1 MSEMT
6 TRNADTK
13 ALITGGAQGVGL
25 AVARQLVEEGCTALV
40 LLGRSEE
47 KGRAAVA
54 ELERSGAEAIFIS
67 ADLAD
72 PRACLDAV
80 ETGIKRFGG
89 LNALVNAAAS
99 AARGSLVETTPAMF
113 DAMFATNVRGP
124 FFLMQG
130 LVEHLLA
137 TKQPGSIVNVLSVN
151 VHGGQS
157 FLSSYSASKG
167 ALATLTKNVANAYRS
182 HRIRCNAVLP
192 GWMDTPGEAETQMKF
207 HGAGPDWLEKA
218 EAAAP
223 MGQLAKPRQLAG
235 LITYMLSPASGI
247 MTGAMVDYD
256 QNVPG
261 IIGE

>member
-1 MSEMT
+1 MSDLT
-6 TRNADTK
+6 SRNAGTK

-25 AVARQLVEEGCTALV
+25 AVARQLIDEGCRSLV
-40 LLGRSEE
+40 LLGRSAE
-47 KGRAAVA
+47 KGRIAVA
-54 ELERSGAEAIFIS
+54 ELEKRGAEAIFVS
-67 ADLAD
+67 ADLGDAA
-72 PRACLDAV
+72 ACLGAV
-80 ETGIKRFGG
+80 ETGLKRFGS

-113 DAMFATNVRGP
+113 DDMFATNVRGP

-130 LVEHLLA
+130 LVKHLLE
-137 TKQPGSIVNVLSVN
+137 TKQPGSMVNVLSVN

-167 ALATLTKNVANAYRS
+167 ALATLTKNVANAYRRN
-182 HRIRCNAVLP
+182 RIRCNAVMP
-192 GWMDTPGEAETQMKF
+192 GWMDTPGEADTQAKF

-218 EAAAP
+218 EANAP
-223 MGQLAKPRQLAG
+223 MGQLVKPHQLAG
-235 LITYMLSPASGI
+235 LVTYMLSPQSGV
-247 MTGAMVDYD
+247 MTGALVDYD

>member
-1 MSEMT
+1 MSTLDARNSE
-6 TRNADTK
+6 TR

-25 AVARQLVEEGCTALV
+25 AVARQLVEEGCKALV

-47 KGRAAVA
+47 KGRLAVA
-54 ELERSGAEAIFIS
+54 ELEKKGAEAIFVS
-67 ADLAD
+67 ADLGN
-72 PRACLDAV
+72 PEACIAAV
-80 ETGIKRFGG
+80 ETGVKRFGG

-99 AARGSLVETTPAMF
+99 AARGSLTETSPAMF
-113 DAMFATNVRGP
+113 DEMFAINVRGP

-130 LVEHLLA
+130 LVRHLLD
-137 TKQPGSIVNVLSVN
+137 TGKPGSMVNVLSVN

-167 ALATLTKNVANAYRS
+167 ALATLTKNVANAYRRN
-182 HRIRCNAVLP
+182 RIRCNAVLP
-192 GWMDTPGEAETQMKF
+192 GWMDTPGEADTQARF
-207 HGAGPDWLEKA
+207 HGAGADWLAKA

-223 MGQLAKPRQLAG
+223 MGQLVKTHEMAG
-235 LITYMLSPASGI
+235 LITYMLSPRSGV
-247 MTGAMVDYD
+247 MTGALVDYD

>member
-1 MSEMT
+1 MSALDKRNSA
-6 TRNADTK
+6 TR

-25 AVARQLVEEGCTALV
+25 AVARQLVDEGCKALV
-40 LLGRSEE
+40 LLGRSEA
-47 KGRAAVA
+47 KGRTAIA
-54 ELERSGAEAIFIS
+54 ELEKKGAEAIFIS

-72 PRACLDAV
+72 PAACLAAV
-80 ETGIKRFGG
+80 EAGVKRFGN

-113 DAMFATNVRGP
+113 DEMFAINVCGP

-130 LVEHLLA
+130 LVQHLLETGQA
-137 TKQPGSIVNVLSVN
+137 GSIVNVLSVN

-167 ALATLTKNVANAYRS
+167 ALATLTKNVANAYRRN
-182 HRIRCNAVLP
+182 RIRCNAVLP
-192 GWMDTPGEAETQMKF
+192 GWMDTPGEADTQAKF
-207 HGAGPDWLEKA
+207 HGAGPDWLARA

-223 MGQLAKPRQLAG
+223 MGQLVKTHEMAG
-235 LITYMLSPASGI
+235 LITYMLSPQSGV
-247 MTGAMVDYD
+247 MTGALVDYD

>member
-1 MSEMT
+1 MST
-6 TRNADTK
+6 LDARNSGTQ

-25 AVARQLVEEGCTALV
+25 AVARQLVEEGCKALV

-47 KGRAAVA
+47 KGRLAVA
-54 ELERSGAEAIFIS
+54 ELEKKGAEAIFVS
-67 ADLAD
+67 ADLAN
-72 PRACLDAV
+72 PEACLAAV
-80 ETGIKRFGG
+80 ETGVKRFGG

-99 AARGSLVETTPAMF
+99 AARGSLTETSPAMF
-113 DAMFATNVRGP
+113 DEMFAINVRGP

-130 LVEHLLA
+130 LVGHLLA
-137 TKQPGSIVNVLSVN
+137 TGKPGSMVNVLSVN

-167 ALATLTKNVANAYRS
+167 ALATLTKNVANAYRRN
-182 HRIRCNAVLP
+182 RIRCNAVLP
-192 GWMDTPGEAETQMKF
+192 GWMDTPGEADTQARF
-207 HGAGPDWLEKA
+207 HSAGADWLARA

-223 MGQLAKPRQLAG
+223 MGQLVKTDEMAG
-235 LITYMLSPASGI
+235 LITYMLSPRSGV
-247 MTGAMVDYD
+247 MTGALVDYD

>member
-1 MSEMT
+1 MSDMAKRNSG
-6 TRNADTK
+6 TR

-25 AVARQLVEEGCTALV
+25 AVARQLVDEGCKALV

-47 KGRAAVA
+47 KGRVAVA
-54 ELERSGAEAIFIS
+54 ELEKRGAEAIFIS

-72 PRACLDAV
+72 PAACLAAV
-80 ETGIKRFGG
+80 ETGVERFGS
-89 LNALVNAAAS
+89 LNGLVNAAAS

-113 DAMFATNVRGP
+113 DEMFAINVRGP

-130 LVEHLLA
+130 LVRHLLESG
-137 TKQPGSIVNVLSVN
+137 QPGSMVNVLSVN

-167 ALATLTKNVANAYRS
+167 ALATLTKNVANAYRRN
-182 HRIRCNAVLP
+182 RIRCNAVLP
-192 GWMDTPGEAETQMKF
+192 GWMDTPGEAATQAKF
-207 HGAGPDWLEKA
+207 HDAAPDWLAKA
-218 EAAAP
+218 EASAP
-223 MGQLAKPRQLAG
+223 MGQLVKTHEMAG
-235 LITYMLSPASGI
+235 LITYMLSPQSGV
-247 MTGAMVDYD
+247 MTGALVDYD

>member
-1 MSEMT
+1 MSDMT
-6 TRNADTK
+6 RRNAATK

-25 AVARQLVEEGCTALV
+25 SVARQLIAEGCTGLV
-40 LLGRSEE
+40 LLGRSAE
-47 KGRAAVA
+47 KGKAAVA
-54 ELERSGAEAIFIS
+54 ELEKRGAEAIFVS
-67 ADLAD
+67 VDLAD
-72 PRACLDAV
+72 PAACLAAV
-80 ETGIKRFGG
+80 ETGLKRFGS

-130 LVEHLLA
+130 LVKHLLA
-137 TKQPGSIVNVLSVN
+137 TNQPGSIVNVLSVN

-167 ALATLTKNVANAYRS
+167 ALATLTKNVANAYRGN
-182 HRIRCNAVLP
+182 RIRCNAVLP
-192 GWMDTPGEAETQMKF
+192 GWMDTPGEAETQKKY
-207 HGAGPDWLEKA
+207 HGAGPDWLAKA

-223 MGQLAKPRQLAG
+223 MGQLAKTHQRSW
-235 LITYMLSPASGI
+235 LITSMLSPDSGI
-247 MTGAMVDYD
+247 KTGAMDDYD